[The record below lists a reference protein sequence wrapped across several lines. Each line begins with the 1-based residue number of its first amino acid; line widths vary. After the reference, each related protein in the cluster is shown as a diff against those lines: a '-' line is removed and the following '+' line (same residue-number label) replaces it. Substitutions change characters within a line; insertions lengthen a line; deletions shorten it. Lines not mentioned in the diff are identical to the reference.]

1 MKSTL
6 LILLLS
12 ALSFAQPSQ
21 TIDRPTVPKS
31 ETVDSKT
38 TKAFFIGKWKDENA
52 VFKLKKNGKYTYV
65 SLLENG
71 QNQSGAWTYKD
82 NTIKLSG
89 LFEIQ
94 VLSVRKKQFTYK
106 LVGGQ
111 TIFTAKKQKVKHKKH
126 HRKHHLITKTKNP

>member
-12 ALSFAQPSQ
+12 ALSFAQPS
-21 TIDRPTVPKS
+21 PTTDKPTTPKS
-31 ETVDSKT
+31 ETTILKT
-38 TKAFFIGKWKDENA
+38 TKTFFIGKWKDENA

-65 SLLENG
+65 SLLQNG
-71 QNQSGAWTYKD
+71 QNQSGVWTYKN
-82 NTIKLSG
+82 NTINLGG
-89 LFEIQ
+89 LFEMQ

-106 LVGGQ
+106 LLGGQ

-126 HRKHHLITKTKNP
+126 HRKTLITKTKTS

>member
-12 ALSFAQPSQ
+12 AVSFAQPSP
-21 TIDRPTVPKS
+21 TTDKPTVSKS
-31 ETVDSKT
+31 ETVNPKT
-38 TKAFFIGKWKDENA
+38 TKTFFIGKWKDENA

-71 QNQSGAWTYKD
+71 QNQSGAWTNKN
-82 NTIKLSG
+82 NTINLSG

-106 LVGGQ
+106 LD
-111 TIFTAKKQKVKHKKH
+111 
-126 HRKHHLITKTKNP
+126 RKSTRLNSSHQCLSRMPSSA

>member
-6 LILLLS
+6 LILILS
-12 ALSFAQPSQ
+12 AVSFAQPSP
-21 TIDRPTVPKS
+21 TIDKPTTLKS
-31 ETVDSKT
+31 ETTTILKT
-38 TKAFFIGKWKDENA
+38 RKDFFIGKWKDVNA

-71 QNQSGAWTYKD
+71 QNQSGAWTYKN
-82 NTIKLSG
+82 NTINLSG

-126 HRKHHLITKTKNP
+126 YRKTLVTKTKTS

>member
-12 ALSFAQPSQ
+12 ALSFSQPSP
-21 TIDRPTVPKS
+21 TIDKPTVPKS
-31 ETVDSKT
+31 ETSTLKT
-38 TKAFFIGKWKDENA
+38 TKTYFIGKWKDENA

-71 QNQSGAWTYKD
+71 QNQSGVWTYKK
-82 NTIKLSG
+82 NIINLRG
-89 LFEIQ
+89 LFAIR
-94 VLSVRKKQFTYK
+94 VLSVRKKWFAYK

-111 TIFTAKKQKVKHKKH
+111 TIFTAKKQRVKHKKQ
-126 HRKHHLITKTKNP
+126 HRKTLVTKTKTV